1 MNQNDIVLEY
11 IRSLF
16 ENEIDKEIVE
26 LIWESD
32 LEDMDD
38 LLNMVL
44 NVMEAASD

>member
-16 ENEIDKEIVE
+16 ENENDKEIVE

-38 LLNMVL
+38 LLKMVL
-44 NVMEAASD
+44 NVMEAVSD